1 MAHPSEPAHDRRDV
15 DRDRLDALELQVRLL
30 TTTLTDMITIN
41 KEIRDN
47 SRDMVNLIS
56 TVHSGMKFLGYVGQF
71 AKWLT
76 LIVVA
81 ISALW
86 AIVIAIKTG
95 APPAINIDIGGPK

>member
-1 MAHPSEPAHDRRDV
+1 MTPEHARRDL
-15 DRDRLDALELQVRLL
+15 DRERLDAIEAQVKLL
-30 TTTLTDMITIN
+30 TTALSDMITIN

-47 SRDMVNLIS
+47 SKDMVNLIS

-76 LIVVA
+76 VILVA
-81 ISALW
+81 VSALW

-95 APPAINIDIGGPK
+95 APPSINIELGGPKLHD